1 MPQARA
7 CSASC
12 RCTGNVCVPVSLSR
26 VDNYNSSRSYRFGR
40 MSRGADKPVTSTAYC
55 IHVSAGSSSS
65 LRRPKAMPKAKQGE
79 PLRRFVATPVD
90 ETTTR
95 HAQSRGH
102 HHSPRHPH
110 LPFAPRAAMH
120 IDNAHDHSELTH
132 TRKFTSTTF
141 SSGTSYRP
149 AEPGV
154 PLPRSASPFVRY
166 CGGAHSHNPSKT
178 PPGTRA
184 SCSAQGHNGGC
195 STAVLDQ

>member
-1 MPQARA
+1 MPQAHA
-7 CSASC
+7 CSAS
-12 RCTGNVCVPVSLSR
+12 CTGNVCVPVSLSR
-26 VDNYNSSRSYRFGR
+26 VDNYNRSRSYRFGR

-65 LRRPKAMPKAKQGE
+65 LRRPKAKQGE

-110 LPFAPRAAMH
+110 LPFAPRATMH
-120 IDNAHDHSELTH
+120 IDDANDQSELTH

-154 PLPRSASPFVRY
+154 PLPRSASPFVR
-166 CGGAHSHNPSKT
+166 GAHPHNPSKT